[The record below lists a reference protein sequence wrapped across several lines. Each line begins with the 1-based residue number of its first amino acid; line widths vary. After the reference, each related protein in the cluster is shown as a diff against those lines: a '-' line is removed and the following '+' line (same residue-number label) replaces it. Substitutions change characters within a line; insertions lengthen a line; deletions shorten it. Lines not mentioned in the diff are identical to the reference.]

1 MKVATPSAD
10 RTTRRQRT
18 GSRLT
23 PAGAAVVLAIVVLL
37 FAMVV
42 PVRTLMQQRSNLA
55 RLQKEERLLAQHNA
69 ALSRQIARLNDPAY
83 LERIARECLGM
94 TKPGEISFVVV
105 PKGASNAGSQDPA
118 NGSFANLPQHSC

>member
-1 MKVATPSAD
+1 MKVVAPSAD
-10 RTTRRQRT
+10 RATRRQRS

-23 PAGAAVVLAIVVLL
+23 PAGAALVLAIVVLL

-42 PVRTLMQQRSNLA
+42 PVRTLMQQRSDLA
-55 RLQKEERLLAQHNA
+55 RLQKEERLLAQRNG

-105 PKGASNAGSQDPA
+105 PRGGSNAGSQDPA
-118 NGSFANLPQHSC
+118 NGGPADLPQHSC